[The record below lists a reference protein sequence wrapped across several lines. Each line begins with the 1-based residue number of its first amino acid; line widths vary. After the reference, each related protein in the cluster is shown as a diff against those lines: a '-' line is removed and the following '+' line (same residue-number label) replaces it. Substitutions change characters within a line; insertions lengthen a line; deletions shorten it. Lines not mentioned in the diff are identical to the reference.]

1 MTGFELA
8 ALAWGC
14 AFGLFVTVM
23 HLCLLDAI
31 RRGR

>member
-14 AFGLFVTVM
+14 ACGLFVTVM

>member
-1 MTGFELA
+1 MTGLELA
-8 ALAWGC
+8 ALAWGG
-14 AFGLFVTVM
+14 ALRLFVTIM

>member
-1 MTGFELA
+1 VTGFELA
-8 ALAWGC
+8 ALAWGI
-14 AFGLFVTVM
+14 AFGLFISVA